1 MINNCSGW
9 WGQRKDDAP
18 QRRQETGF
26 LTSVQRSLKD
36 KESTWRDQAGREGPG
51 WQSGT
56 RLAEH
61 GQLGTRGWRD
71 TDSGRPF
78 LFIVENLWIN
88 PQLGG
93 SESRN

>member
-1 MINNCSGW
+1 MRLRGDRKLRLLDLCTAEPE
-9 WGQRKDDAP
+9 GQR
-18 QRRQETGF
+18 
-26 LTSVQRSLKD
+26 VHM
-36 KESTWRDQAGREGPG
+36 EGPG
-51 WQSGT
+51 WQRGT